1 MITIQEYANER
12 GCSRQAVYNMIN
24 KHHLP
29 TENGISN
36 GKAAQFLSNETV
48 EKLNQLIRPTSKEVS
63 TLSETLQLD
72 LMNRESK
79 LKDEALAAKDQTI
92 KEIGETRAQMLER
105 IEAVSSDFKKELAE
119 IRSDYEARLLDQK
132 ASFLRQKSGDDDRIS
147 SLESENGRLKT
158 ELEAALAE
166 LESIK
171 QHPWKSAYAIHKQNK
186 ADKEESENGT
196 PSEGNKGSSK

>member
-1 MITIQEYANER
+1 MITIQEYANDR

-24 KHHLP
+24 KYHLP

-36 GKAAQFLSNETV
+36 GKSTQFLPDETV
-48 EKLNQLIRPTSKEVS
+48 VKLNQLIRPTSKEVS

-92 KEIGETRAQMLER
+92 KEIGETRTQMLER

-132 ASFLRQKSGDDDRIS
+132 ASFLRQKSEDDDRIS
-147 SLESENGRLKT
+147 SLESENAKLKSD
-158 ELEAALAE
+158 LEAALTE

>member
-12 GCSRQAVYNMIN
+12 GCSRQAVYSMIN

-29 TENGISN
+29 TKKGISN
-36 GKAAQFLSNETV
+36 GKSTQFLPDETV

-92 KEIGETRAQMLER
+92 KEISETREQMLEK
-105 IEAVSSDFKKELAE
+105 IEAVSSDFKLALSDLK
-119 IRSDYEARLLDQK
+119 SDYEARLSNQ
-132 ASFLRQKSGDDDRIS
+132 
-147 SLESENGRLKT
+147 
-158 ELEAALAE
+158 EAAFTREKSEKDTLIASLRAENDSLRKELRAAQDELAY
-166 LESIK
+166 IK
-171 QHPWKSAYAIHKQNK
+171 AHPIKSAHKIIKENK
-186 ADKEESENGT
+186 EKKNGPSAESNE
-196 PSEGNKGSSK
+196 SSSGEHS

>member
-92 KEIGETRAQMLER
+92 REIGETRTQMLER

-132 ASFLRQKSGDDDRIS
+132 ASFLRQKSEDDDRIS
-147 SLESENGRLKT
+147 SLEIENERLKA

-186 ADKEESENGT
+186 ADKEEPENGT